1 MKTECLILLIGIRGI
16 DNQSIALAKNLG
28 FEFKKIKIQINP
40 FLTTFPFFGHLFNN
54 LGNNLKLIKKY
65 NFKYLITTG
74 KKLSGVSVALKK
86 IYGKKIINIHLQK
99 PNFNSKYFDIL
110 VTPEH
115 DKFYRKNNIIKIIGS
130 LVPFNEI
137 EIKKKNPLIEKKFK
151 YFKSPNVL
159 VLLGGKSKRFT
170 PTNTDYSKL
179 LLDIKYAAKK
189 ISANVIICQSRRT
202 PENVSYLIKQIFSDF
217 TNHYYIS
224 KKDEPNIYPSII
236 KICDYI
242 VVTNDS
248 VNMISETA
256 STTKSLFLGY
266 LNKEKSKLKSFHEK
280 ILKNNNIKVFKK
292 SFYNFKK
299 IPLDNKKKLNKD
311 FKLILNKLSK

>member
-1 MKTECLILLIGIRGI
+1 M
-16 DNQSIALAKNLG
+16 
-28 FEFKKIKIQINP
+28 
-40 FLTTFPFFGHLFNN
+40 
-54 LGNNLKLIKKY
+54 
-65 NFKYLITTG
+65 
-74 KKLSGVSVALKK
+74 SVALKK
-86 IYGKKIINIHLQK
+86 IYGEKIINIHLQK
-99 PNFNSKYFDIL
+99 PNFYSKYFDIL

-115 DKFYRKNNIIKIIGS
+115 DDFYRKNNIIKIIGS
-130 LVPFNEI
+130 LTPFNEI
-137 EIKKKNPLIEKKFK
+137 EIKKKNPLIENNFK

-179 LLDIKYAAKK
+179 LLNIKYAAKK
-189 ISANVIICQSRRT
+189 ISANVIVCQSRRT
-202 PENVSYLIKQIFSDF
+202 PENVLYITKQIFSDF
-217 TNHYYIS
+217 KNHFYIS
-224 KKDEPNIYPSII
+224 KKDEPNIYPSIV

-256 STTKSLFLGY
+256 STTKCLFLGY

-280 ILKNNNIKVFKK
+280 LLKNNNIKIFNK

-299 IPLDNKKKLNKD
+299 IPLNNQKKLNKD